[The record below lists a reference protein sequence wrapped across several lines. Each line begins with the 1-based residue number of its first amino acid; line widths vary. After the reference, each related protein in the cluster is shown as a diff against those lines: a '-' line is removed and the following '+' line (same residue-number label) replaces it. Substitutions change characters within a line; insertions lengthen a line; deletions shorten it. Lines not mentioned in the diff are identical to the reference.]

1 MAEVN
6 VRFPPHLRR
15 FINLPTSCD
24 AEGESMADLMDNLE
38 NQFAGVKNYLLHE
51 NGELRQ
57 HVNLFLDGKLVV
69 EKQLK
74 SVDLGDASEL
84 VIMQAL
90 SGG

>member
-1 MAEVN
+1 MSQVS

-15 FINLPTSCD
+15 FIQLPSSCEVAASNVD
-24 AEGESMADLMDNLE
+24 QLIDELE
-38 NQFAGVKNYLLHE
+38 NQFAGVRNYLLHE
-51 NGELRQ
+51 NGALRQ

-69 EKQLK
+69 EKE
-74 SVDLGDASEL
+74 LGQVSLENVSEL